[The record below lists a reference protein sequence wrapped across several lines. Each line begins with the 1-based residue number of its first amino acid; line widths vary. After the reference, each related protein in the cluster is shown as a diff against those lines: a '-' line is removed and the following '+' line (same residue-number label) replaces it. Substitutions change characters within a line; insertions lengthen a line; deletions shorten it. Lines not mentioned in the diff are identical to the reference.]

1 MRNQLSGLL
10 VLVLGWAV
18 GLAGCSKPSSSN
30 ADYQTKT
37 QAVIDALAKVQAD
50 VATTPPA
57 KTFPQNYA
65 AATTAY
71 QQWESALTPDQ
82 KALDSAKAVGAV
94 KGMYDMAN
102 ASQGRKG
109 GVPIPEFG
117 KRTGEA
123 LDKARE
129 LVAAGK

>member
-1 MRNQLSGLL
+1 MRKPSSAVL

-18 GLAGCSKPSSSN
+18 GLTGCSNPSDS
-30 ADYQTKT
+30 DYQTKT

-50 VATTPPA
+50 LASTPPA

-65 AATTAY
+65 AATAAH
-71 QQWESALTPDQ
+71 QQWESGLTPKQ

-102 ASQGRKG
+102 ANQARRG
-109 GVPIPEFG
+109 GVSIPDIG